1 MKQNLIIGG
10 ILAQLMVNPVSSTT
24 VQTTD
29 AAELYACTDTSS
41 TGVPEAGITV
51 CDATGT
57 PALARRSE
65 SDNLQSREGALVVFL
80 EDDGVSAKAGLQPGD
95 VLYRL
100 GGVDVDT
107 AETAAEILSRI
118 GTRSDTIVNFLR
130 DGRPY
135 RVKLRRH

>member
-1 MKQNLIIGG
+1 MKQNLIVGG

-24 VQTTD
+24 MQTTD

-41 TGVPEAGITV
+41 TGVPEVGITV

-65 SDNLQSREGALVVFL
+65 SDNLQSREGALVVSL
-80 EDDGVSAKAGLQPGD
+80 EDDGVSAKAGD
-95 VLYRL
+95 MLYRL

-107 AETAAEILSRI
+107 AEAAAEILSRI
-118 GTRSDTIVNFLR
+118 EARSDTIVNFLR